1 MRKMFCEVIDY
12 AKLYI
17 KDVSHKYADAHIA
30 DKYRWCKKKA
40 YAEQYSAERKTRLSR
55 PTLSRPKKD
64 EVRDKKQDYID
75 EAKRVE
81 VERKFSLAKRKCG
94 IELTVT
100 RLKETTCHCL
110 AMSVLLLNLRK
121 IERFFLQFFYHGF
134 KNC

>member
-1 MRKMFCEVIDY
+1 MQKMFCKVIDY

-17 KDVSHKYADAHIA
+17 IDVSHKYADAHIA
-30 DKYRWCKKKA
+30 DKYRRCKKKT

-94 IELTVT
+94 IGLTVI
-100 RLKETTCHCL
+100 RD
-110 AMSVLLLNLRK
+110 
-121 IERFFLQFFYHGF
+121 
-134 KNC
+134 

>member
-1 MRKMFCEVIDY
+1 MQKMFCKVIDY

-17 KDVSHKYADAHIA
+17 IDVSHKYADAHIA
-30 DKYRWCKKKA
+30 DKYRRCKKKT

-55 PTLSRPKKD
+55 PTLSRPKKY

-75 EAKRVE
+75 ESKRVE

-100 RLKETTCHCL
+100 KYLKLKISYVYMVIRPE
-110 AMSVLLLNLRK
+110 LLIFMRAYAIINV
-121 IERFFLQFFYHGF
+121 IA
-134 KNC
+134 